1 MLLSRGLF
9 IGRFQP
15 FHLGHLATIKFA
27 LKSVEQLI
35 IVIGSADKSHEKRNP
50 FTAGER
56 IEMIKDSLDGDNEID
71 VSRILMIPVPD
82 TGVHALWTSQI
93 NLLVPR
99 YKIVFSNDPFT
110 MILFRETGTK
120 VIEPQLYKR
129 QLFSATEIR
138 SRIVKNSSWEKLVT
152 PETSQVIKDV
162 GGITRIKAVFAQKT
176 GHTMPSIES
185 SVRNKRYKT
194 ERMTYFY

>member
-1 MLLSRGLF
+1 M
-9 IGRFQP
+9 
-15 FHLGHLATIKFA
+15 GHLASIKFA

-35 IVIGSADKSHEKRNP
+35 IVIGSADKSHEMRNP

-56 IEMIKDSLDGDNEID
+56 IEMIKNSLDSDNETDI
-71 VSRILMIPVPD
+71 SRILMIPV
-82 TGVHALWTSQI
+82 TGVHALWTSHI

-99 YKIVFSNDPFT
+99 YKIVFSNDPLT

-129 QLFSATEIR
+129 ELFSATEIR
-138 SRIVKNSSWEKLVT
+138 SRIVKNSSWKKLVT
-152 PETSQVIKDV
+152 LETLQVIKEV

-176 GHTMPSIES
+176 EASNAI
-185 SVRNKRYKT
+185 N
-194 ERMTYFY
+194 

>member
-1 MLLSRGLF
+1 LLLSRGLF

-56 IEMIKDSLDGDNEID
+56 IEMIKNSLDGDNETD

-99 YKIVFSNDPFT
+99 YKIVFSNDPLT
-110 MILFRETGTK
+110 MILFRETGAK

-129 QLFSATEIR
+129 ELFSATEIR
-138 SRIVKNSSWEKLVT
+138 SRIVKNSSWKKLVP
-152 PETSQVIKDV
+152 PETSEVIKEV

-176 GHTMPSIES
+176 EAYHAI
-185 SVRNKRYKT
+185 N
-194 ERMTYFY
+194 